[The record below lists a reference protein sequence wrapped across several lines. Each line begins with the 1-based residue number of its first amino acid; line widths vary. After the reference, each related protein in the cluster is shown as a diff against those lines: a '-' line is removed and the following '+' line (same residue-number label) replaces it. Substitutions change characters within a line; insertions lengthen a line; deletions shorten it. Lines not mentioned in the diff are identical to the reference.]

1 MKILVV
7 LLLVTVGCQEW
18 KQVDVGQQKLDL
30 LISNI
35 KKDKGEELDGTVD
48 IKKIFEKETLDDNWK
63 HYFVVFDSQNN
74 TS

>member
-1 MKILVV
+1 
-7 LLLVTVGCQEW
+7 
-18 KQVDVGQQKLDL
+18 VDVGQQKLDL